1 MRHLRT
7 LSELTADEVN
17 NVLDIAQE
25 IKSRFRKGE
34 RTVLLPGRVLTQV
47 FEKPSLRTRTSFEAA
62 IIQLGGSSIFMS
74 AKDAGLEGREALK
87 DVSRVLSS
95 YSDAVA
101 MRTFSQQL
109 IEDFTANS
117 SCPVINALSDDRH
130 PCQSLTDMLT
140 IREEFGGTNGRRLV
154 YVGDGNNVAAS
165 LAIASAMLG
174 VSMVVSAPED
184 YELDASFLASLKETH
199 PGCDITHIRDP
210 QVAVKDADVVYTDV
224 WTSMGQETE
233 STQREQVFRPY
244 QVNAEL
250 MAAAPDTCRFM
261 HDLPAHR
268 GKEVTDEVMDG
279 EKSIAFQQAENRMH
293 LAKGLLVWL
302 LDRRT

>member
-7 LSELTADEVN
+7 LLELSADDVK
-17 NVLDIAQE
+17 DILKISAE
-25 IKSRFRKGE
+25 IKAKFKAGE
-34 RTVLLPGRVLTQV
+34 RTVALPGRVLTQV

-74 AKDAGLEGREALK
+74 CKDAGLEGREALG
-87 DVSRVLSS
+87 DVARVLSS

-109 IEDFTANS
+109 IEDFASFS

-130 PCQSLTDMLT
+130 PCQALTDMLT
-140 IREEFGGTNGRRLV
+140 INEAFGQLNGRRLV

-165 LAIASAMLG
+165 LAIAAAMLG
-174 VSMVVSAPED
+174 VSMVVSAPEG
-184 YELDASFLASLKETH
+184 YKLDAGLIADLQGKYPS
-199 PGCDITHIRDP
+199 CDITHIDDP
-210 QVAVKDADVVYTDV
+210 QIAVKDADVVYTDV
-224 WTSMGQETE
+224 WTSMGQEAE
-233 STQREQVFRPY
+233 AKQREQLFAPF
-244 QVNAEL
+244 QVNAAL
-250 MAAAPDTCRFM
+250 MAAAPQACRFM

-268 GKEVTDEVMDG
+268 GQEVTNEVMDG
-279 EKSIAFQQAENRMH
+279 PKSIAFQQAENRMH

-302 LDRRT
+302 LDRRR

>member
-7 LSELTADEVN
+7 LLELSTTDVEEI
-17 NVLDIAQE
+17 LKIAKE
-25 IKSRFRKGE
+25 IKGKFKAGE
-34 RTVLLPGRVLTQV
+34 RTVALPGRVLTQV

-74 AKDAGLEGREALK
+74 CKDAGLEGREALG

-109 IEDFTANS
+109 IEDFASFS

-130 PCQSLTDMLT
+130 PCQALTDVLT
-140 IREEFGGTNGRRLV
+140 IDETFGRLNGRRLV

-165 LAIASAMLG
+165 LAIASAMLNI
-174 VSMVVSAPED
+174 SMAVSAPEG
-184 YELDASFLASLKETH
+184 YRLNAGLIAELQRKY
-199 PGCDITHIRDP
+199 PGCDITHIDDP
-210 QVAVKDADVVYTDV
+210 RVAVKDADVVYTDV

-233 STQREQVFRPY
+233 AKQREQLFAPF
-244 QVNAEL
+244 QVNAAL
-250 MAAAPDTCRFM
+250 LAAAPDSCRFM

-279 EKSIAFQQAENRMH
+279 PKSIAFQQAENRMH

-302 LDRRT
+302 LDRRR

>member
-1 MRHLRT
+1 MKHLRT
-7 LSELTADEVN
+7 LSELTADEVTN
-17 NVLDIAQE
+17 ILDIAQD
-25 IKSRFRKGE
+25 IKARYKSGE
-34 RTVLLPGRVLTQV
+34 RTVVLPGRVLTQV

-74 AKDAGLEGREALK
+74 AKDAGLNGREALK
-87 DVSRVLSS
+87 DVARVLSS

-109 IEDFTANS
+109 IEDFAAFSN
-117 SCPVINALSDDRH
+117 CPVINALSDDRH
-130 PCQSLTDMLT
+130 PCQALTDMLT
-140 IREEFGGTNGRRLV
+140 IREAFGGTNGRRLV

-174 VSMVVSAPED
+174 VSMVVASPED
-184 YELDASFLASLKETH
+184 YELDADFRASLKKDF
-199 PGCDITHIRDP
+199 PDSDITQVRDP
-210 QVAVKDADVVYTDV
+210 RDAVKDADVVYTDV
-224 WTSMGQETE
+224 WTSMGQEAE
-233 STQREQVFRPY
+233 SNEREAVFRPY

-250 MAAAPDTCRFM
+250 MGVAPDTCRFM

-279 EKSIAFQQAENRMH
+279 PKSIAFQQAENRMH

-302 LDRRT
+302 LDRRG